1 MVSNLQKRHKDV
13 KTNISWFD
21 CELKKVGTYGLY
33 IVVDLE
39 TKLIKLW
46 LVCFVS
52 KWAFACK
59 RKRLYCLALE
69 YRTQCTDTCIR
80 YYVPLQRARGTLLD
94 YRCSVKIQ
102 LLQIKAF
109 LMQPNKNGNIFCQLI
124 FQRPINHNKFG
135 DIKQVC
141 LEIKIRK
148 KAANLNLVFVH
159 FELLN
164 AIKSRNKIKI
174 DIEKRNP
181 T

>member
-21 CELKKVGTYGLY
+21 CELKKKVGTYGLY

-59 RKRLYCLALE
+59 REREAILCLALE

-80 YYVPLQRARGTLLD
+80 YYVQLQRG
-94 YRCSVKIQ
+94 S
-102 LLQIKAF
+102 
-109 LMQPNKNGNIFCQLI
+109 GNY
-124 FQRPINHNKFG
+124 
-135 DIKQVC
+135 
-141 LEIKIRK
+141 
-148 KAANLNLVFVH
+148 
-159 FELLN
+159 
-164 AIKSRNKIKI
+164 
-174 DIEKRNP
+174 

>member
-1 MVSNLQKRHKDV
+1 
-13 KTNISWFD
+13 
-21 CELKKVGTYGLY
+21 
-33 IVVDLE
+33 
-39 TKLIKLW
+39 
-46 LVCFVS
+46 
-52 KWAFACK
+52 
-59 RKRLYCLALE
+59 
-69 YRTQCTDTCIR
+69 
-80 YYVPLQRARGTLLD
+80 
-94 YRCSVKIQ
+94 
-102 LLQIKAF
+102 
-109 LMQPNKNGNIFCQLI
+109 MQPNKNGNIFCQLI